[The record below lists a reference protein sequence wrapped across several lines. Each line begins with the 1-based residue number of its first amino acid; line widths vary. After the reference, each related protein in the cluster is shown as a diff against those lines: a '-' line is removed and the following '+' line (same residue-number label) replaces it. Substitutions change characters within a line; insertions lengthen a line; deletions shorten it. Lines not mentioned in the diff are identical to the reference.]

1 MSNQPNLEKAVI
13 DIASYVT
20 TAKNAESG
28 GQGNPATIS
37 QAMVRAAIEKA
48 LQGELGKRLDNISDT
63 LLLVQKAIEK
73 SSTPPNPA
81 TSTPAPS
88 TPTPSAPAPSTPTPS
103 ESGNQNTGEQ
113 PKAQEQQPGT
123 PVKEL
128 VRSLNFLATVQLPE
142 SESTPKNWGKQI
154 NYLLSTMPQE
164 GVWPLMHSCP

>member
-48 LQGELGKRLDNISDT
+48 LQGELRKRLDNISDT

-73 SSTPPNPA
+73 SSTA
-81 TSTPAPS
+81 A
-88 TPTPSAPAPSTPTPS
+88 
-103 ESGNQNTGEQ
+103 ESGNIHTCPIHTYPVCACPIHSYTVRIGES
-113 PKAQEQQPGT
+113 KY
-123 PVKEL
+123 
-128 VRSLNFLATVQLPE
+128 R
-142 SESTPKNWGKQI
+142 
-154 NYLLSTMPQE
+154 
-164 GVWPLMHSCP
+164 